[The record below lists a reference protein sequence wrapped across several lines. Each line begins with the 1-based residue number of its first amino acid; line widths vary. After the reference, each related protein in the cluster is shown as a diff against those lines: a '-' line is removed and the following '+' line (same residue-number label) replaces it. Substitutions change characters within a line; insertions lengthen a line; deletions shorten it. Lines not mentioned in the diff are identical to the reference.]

1 MIRRDP
7 AILARIMT
15 SLFCDARGPRLG
27 RRGSVVC
34 IGAFDGVHLGHQRL
48 LAQVRQRA
56 DALGVE
62 AVAVSFEPLPREF
75 FQRSGPIARLT
86 SARQKFER
94 LRDAGMDRVGLLRFD
109 RRLAETSAEDFVQR
123 LLVERLA
130 TREIWI
136 GPDFRFGHGRRGDLA
151 LLQQL
156 GALHGFSA
164 HAVTGAGHDAE
175 RISSSR
181 IRSALQSG
189 DLQSARAMLGRDFSI
204 SGRVVHGL
212 KLGRTL
218 GYPTANLPLGR
229 RLPPVHGIYAVRV
242 SGAGLKD
249 WPSVA
254 SLGTRPTIAGRELL
268 LEAHLFD
275 FNGDLYGQRLDVA
288 FVGKLRDEVKFDGLD
303 ALVVQMNIDAEQAR
317 AMLAPATMAGE
328 MYA

>member
-1 MIRRDP
+1 M
-7 AILARIMT
+7 
-15 SLFCDARGPRLG
+15 LF
-27 RRGSVVC
+27 
-34 IGAFDGVHLGHQRL
+34 
-48 LAQVRQRA
+48 
-56 DALGVE
+56 
-62 AVAVSFEPLPREF
+62 
-75 FQRSGPIARLT
+75 RS
-86 SARQKFER
+86 Q
-94 LRDAGMDRVGLLRFD
+94 
-109 RRLAETSAEDFVQR
+109 
-123 LLVERLA
+123 
-130 TREIWI
+130 
-136 GPDFRFGHGRRGDLA
+136 FRFGHARRGDIA

-156 GALHGFSA
+156 GAQHGFTA
-164 HAVTGAGHDAE
+164 EVIAGSEHQHE

-181 IRSALQSG
+181 IRDALQDG
-189 DLQSARAMLGRDFSI
+189 NLLLAKQMLGRDFSI

-229 RLPPVHGIYAVRV
+229 RITPVHGIYAVRV

-288 FVGKLRDEVKFDGLD
+288 FVGKLRNEEKFNDLD

-317 AMLAPATMAGE
+317 AMLAEDVP
-328 MYA
+328 